1 MDLAWPKGWNC
12 ARLTFAAVAAWLAV
26 PLCGPAQALDRQVRI
41 VNDTSLEIVALYG
54 ARSGA
59 SAPRN
64 ILGESTIPSRSDMNV
79 DFEDGSGYCV
89 YDFRAVF
96 DDGGELSRDD
106 VNVCEV
112 GTYRYID

>member
-1 MDLAWPKGWNC
+1 MASPDHLTILRRVRPALA
-12 ARLTFAAVAAWLAV
+12 ALLAV

-41 VNDTSLEIVALYG
+41 VNDTTLEIVALYG
-54 ARSGA
+54 ARSG
-59 SAPRN
+59 SPPRN
-64 ILGESTIPSRSDMNV
+64 ILGEATIPSRSAMDV

>member
-1 MDLAWPKGWNC
+1 MKL
-12 ARLTFAAVAAWLAV
+12 RRTTFAAAVAWLAV

-54 ARSGA
+54 VRSGA
-59 SAPRN
+59 STPRN
-64 ILGESTIPSRSDMNV
+64 ILGEATIPARSAIDV
-79 DFEDGSGYCV
+79 DFDDGSGYCM

-96 DDGGELSRDD
+96 DDGSALSRDD

>member
-1 MDLAWPKGWNC
+1 MASPNHLTILRCVRPALA
-12 ARLTFAAVAAWLAV
+12 ALLAV

-54 ARSGA
+54 VRSGA
-59 SAPRN
+59 STPRN
-64 ILGESTIPSRSDMNV
+64 ILGEATIPARSAIDV
-79 DFEDGSGYCV
+79 DFDDGSGYCM

-96 DDGGELSRDD
+96 DDGSALSRDD

>member
-1 MDLAWPKGWNC
+1 MASSDQLTTVRRIRLA
-12 ARLTFAAVAAWLAV
+12 LAALLAV

-54 ARSGA
+54 ARSG
-59 SAPRN
+59 SPPRN
-64 ILGESTIPSRSDMNV
+64 ILGEATIPSRSAIDV
-79 DFEDGSGYCV
+79 DFDDGSGYCM

-96 DDGGELSRDD
+96 DDGSALSRDD

>member
-1 MDLAWPKGWNC
+1 MKLRGV
-12 ARLTFAAVAAWLAV
+12 TFAAAAASLAV

-59 SAPRN
+59 STPRN
-64 ILGESTIPSRSDMNV
+64 ILGEATIPSRSAIDV
-79 DFEDGSGYCV
+79 DFDDGSGYCM

-96 DDGGELSRDD
+96 DDGSALSRDD

>member
-1 MDLAWPKGWNC
+1 MASPGHLMTLRRLCLALG
-12 ARLTFAAVAAWLAV
+12 ALVAV

-59 SAPRN
+59 STPRN
-64 ILGESTIPSRSDMNV
+64 ILSEATIPSRSALEV
-79 DFEDGSGYCV
+79 DLEDGSGYCV
-89 YDFRAVF
+89 YDLRAVF
-96 DDGGELSRDD
+96 DDGSELSRDD

-112 GTYRYID
+112 GTYRYTD